1 MAALLGDGL
10 YGRAVRH
17 GPGLASRSLPREF
30 HPWPQ
35 LKGEGLAVAHEVSDG
50 ELLPFDGLRVLAQ
63 GMKVAADYSGL
74 LPMQRTLGL
83 VDHVVDLV
91 LRMVDLL
98 FGFASATVG
107 LAFGFKVLVARE
119 ASGRLFGLT
128 LYLITLCTHHAH
140 PSSSQ

>member
-1 MAALLGDGL
+1 MAALVGDGL
-10 YGRAVRH
+10 YGRAVRR
-17 GPGLASRSLPREF
+17 GPGLASRSLPRES

-35 LKGEGLAVAHEVSDG
+35 LKGEGLAVAHEVRDG

-74 LPMQRTLGL
+74 LPMRRTLGLVDHVCDLVLGL

-98 FGFASATVG
+98 FGFASATIG
-107 LAFGFKVLVARE
+107 LALG
-119 ASGRLFGLT
+119 
-128 LYLITLCTHHAH
+128 
-140 PSSSQ
+140 